1 MFTTASSS
9 LSRSIVAAAGA
20 LLFAGA
26 CLTAAAGPATAHE
39 VGARSTEVRYGDL
52 NLNTKAGQK
61 VLKARVNFAAR
72 QVCQQLASDSWAR
85 VAEASCQM
93 QAVNAIKPKMTAAV
107 AADSV
112 G

>member
-26 CLTAAAGPATAHE
+26 CLTAAAGPAAAHD
-39 VGARSTEVRYGDL
+39 VGARSTVVHYDDL

-61 VLKARVNFAAR
+61 TLKARVSYAAR
-72 QVCQQLASDSWAR
+72 QVCQQYAQDAWAR
-85 VAEASCQM
+85 AAEASCQM
-93 QAVNAIKPKMTAAV
+93 QAINAAKPKMTAA
-107 AADSV
+107 ADADHI